1 MTDTDVDKLP
11 AAELIAHRGFAA
23 RYPENTIAGIAAAV
37 ETGAQ
42 WIEFDIQLSAD
53 GVPVLMHDP
62 TLQRTTGQP
71 GVVMDMAM
79 DELRAFSPCEPQRFG
94 DQYDHVRLASVAD
107 LMNQLAKWPNV
118 TLFAEIKKESIER
131 FGSRYTVARVLE
143 ALQPCIQQCVV
154 ISFVAEAIAQA
165 RELGAPRVG
174 WAIRQFSKVVHQEAT
189 VLSPEFIFCDH
200 AIIPAA
206 SSKNPRPL
214 WDGPWRWAVYEVGTT
229 ELALELASLGADL
242 IETFEIG
249 ELIRHPQLAPR

>member
-1 MTDTDVDKLP
+1 MTVNELDDVP
-11 AAELIAHRGFAA
+11 PVELIAHRGFAA

-37 ETGAQ
+37 ETGARF
-42 WIEFDIQLSAD
+42 IEFDIQLSAD
-53 GVPVLMHDP
+53 GVPVLMHDA

-71 GVVMDMAM
+71 GSVMDITM
-79 DELRAFSPCEPQRFG
+79 DELRAYSPSEPQRFG
-94 DQYDHVRLASVAD
+94 EQYAHVRLASVAD
-107 LMNQLAKWPNV
+107 LMNQLANWPDV
-118 TLFAEIKKESIER
+118 TVFAEIKKESIER

-143 ALQPCIQQCVV
+143 ALQPCVQQCVV

-174 WAIRQFSKVVHQEAT
+174 WAIRQFSNIVRQEAT
-189 VLSPEFIFCDH
+189 LLQPEFIFCDH

-206 SSKNPRPL
+206 SNKNPKPL
-214 WDGPWRWAVYEVGTT
+214 WDGPWRWAVYEVGNA
-229 ELALELASLGADL
+229 EMAIALARLGAHL

>member
-1 MTDTDVDKLP
+1 MTSTHADNLP
-11 AAELIAHRGFAA
+11 VAELIAHRGFAA

-37 ETGAQ
+37 ETGAR
-42 WIEFDIQLSAD
+42 WVEFDIQLSAD
-53 GVPVLMHDP
+53 GIPVLLHDP

-71 GVVMDMAM
+71 GIVMDLAI
-79 DELRAFSPCEPQRFG
+79 DELRAYTPSEPQRFG
-94 DQYDHVRLASVAD
+94 EQFGHVRLASVAD
-107 LMNQLAKWPNV
+107 LMNQLAKWPDV
-118 TLFAEIKKESIER
+118 TVFAEIKKESIER

-143 ALQPCIQQCVV
+143 ALHPCMQQCVV

-174 WAIRQFSKVVHQEAT
+174 WAIRQFSNVVRQEAT
-189 VLSPEFIFCDH
+189 LLNPEFIFCDH

-214 WDGPWRWAVYEVGTT
+214 WEGPWRWAVYEVSTV
-229 ELALELASLGADL
+229 EHALELANLGADL